1 MDVISACAYG
11 IDIDSINNPDH
22 PIVSNAK
29 KILNVDASISVLLSV
44 LVPPLARFL
53 NLEPFDINAANYFD
67 YLTNKLV
74 EERKKL
80 ADSEGIKSQ
89 SKIEL
94 KKI

>member
-11 IDIDSINNPDH
+11 IDIDSINNPEH
-22 PIVSNAK
+22 PIVLNAK

-44 LVPPLARFL
+44 FAPQFAKFL

-67 YLTNKLV
+67 SLTKKLV

-80 ADSEGIKSQ
+80 ANSEGNKS
-89 SKIEL
+89 
-94 KKI
+94 